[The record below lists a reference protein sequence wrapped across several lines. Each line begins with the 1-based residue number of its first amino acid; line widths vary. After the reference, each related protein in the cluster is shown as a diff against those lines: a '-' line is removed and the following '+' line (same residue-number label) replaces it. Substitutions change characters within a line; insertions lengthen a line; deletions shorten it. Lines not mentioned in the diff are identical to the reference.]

1 MGQDVVFSRSF
12 EPFIFEKVDVRRVEE
27 EMKQVEFART
37 TKAVF
42 PFTSFLIKKL
52 DETVNCSR
60 YKAYASGLLR
70 SSLTVCPLIRDVYFS
85 HVS

>member
-12 EPFIFEKVDVRRVEE
+12 EPLIFEKADVRRVEE
-27 EMKQVEFART
+27 EMKQVQFART

-52 DETVNCSR
+52 DELVNCSR
-60 YKAYASGLLR
+60 YKACASGPLR
-70 SSLTVCPLIRDVYFS
+70 SILTVCTLIRDIYFS